1 MRARTKPLSLTSR
14 SAPSPSP
21 PCPAS
26 PHYPGG
32 DHGQRFSSGGQR
44 CGPWAPGPPRGK
56 ARAQGPLPARAAE
69 PRGRCD
75 PDWGCG
81 PGTLPQTPAAHRDW
95 TRPTPAPGS
104 LPRLP
109 PPASRFRASREG
121 RGLRVKGRGRDE
133 TTIPSR
139 SCAGAVQAAGR
150 MGLLLSSPIVW
161 GLSLTWRRC
170 KTEVAE

>member
-1 MRARTKPLSLTSR
+1 MCARTKPLSLTSR

-32 DHGQRFSSGGQR
+32 GHGQRFSSGGQR

-109 PPASRFRASREG
+109 PPASGLAG
-121 RGLRVKGRGRDE
+121 RGVAFELRGVAEMKLQF
-133 TTIPSR
+133 P
-139 SCAGAVQAAGR
+139 AGR
-150 MGLLLSSPIVW
+150 ALAPCRLLGEWVSS
-161 GLSLTWRRC
+161 SLPRLC
-170 KTEVAE
+170 GGCH